1 VQQNTDNN
9 YLQQRYGFE
18 MINYLPA
25 KITLTNELNYTIN
38 SGRSDGFNTS
48 VPLWNIAVAKSLLK
62 NDRGEIKFS
71 VTDLL
76 KQNTGISR
84 SSNFGYIT
92 DEKYNVLQRYFL
104 LTFTYSLNK
113 SGLRGGPKAVI
124 KTFDN

>member
-1 VQQNTDNN
+1 
-9 YLQQRYGFE
+9 
-18 MINYLPA
+18 
-25 KITLTNELNYTIN
+25 
-38 SGRSDGFNTS
+38 
-48 VPLWNIAVAKSLLK
+48 LK

-84 SSNFGYIT
+84 SSNYGYIT
-92 DEKYNVLQRYFL
+92 DEKYNVLQRYSL